1 MKNNANRL
9 KLMKIINQAS
19 FAMDD
24 VKLFLDTHPSCSEA
38 IEYYKKVK
46 KIRMDA
52 VDEYTRDFGPLTAY
66 DVDVKDYWN
75 WNDSPL
81 PWEGGNC

>member
-52 VDEYTRDFGPLTAY
+52 VDGYTREFGPITAY

>member
-24 VKLFLDTHPSCSEA
+24 VKLFLDTHL
-38 IEYYKKVK
+38 V
-46 KIRMDA
+46 
-52 VDEYTRDFGPLTAY
+52 PLQPTTLML
-66 DVDVKDYWN
+66 KTIGIGTI
-75 WNDSPL
+75 PL
-81 PWEGGNC
+81 YHGKEVIANV

>member
-1 MKNNANRL
+1 
-9 KLMKIINQAS
+9 MKIINQAS

-24 VKLFLDTHPSCSEA
+24 VKLFLDTHPSCSQA

-52 VDEYTRDFGPLTAY
+52 VDEYPRELGPITAY

>member
-1 MKNNANRL
+1 
-9 KLMKIINQAS
+9 
-19 FAMDD
+19 
-24 VKLFLDTHPSCSEA
+24 
-38 IEYYKKVK
+38 
-46 KIRMDA
+46 MDA
-52 VDEYTRDFGPLTAY
+52 VDEYTREFGPITSY